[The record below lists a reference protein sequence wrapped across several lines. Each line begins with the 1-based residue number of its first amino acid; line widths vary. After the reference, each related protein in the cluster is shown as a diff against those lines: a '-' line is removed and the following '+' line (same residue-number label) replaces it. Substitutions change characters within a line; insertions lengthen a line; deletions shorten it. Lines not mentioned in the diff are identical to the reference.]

1 MCDAAEDDARRA
13 SQYPQPIVFCPP
25 FALFANKDRAREQDV
40 TEGLVL
46 STECDQ
52 NPAEARATLERLL
65 GPATVVVRSGGRWK
79 NPASGNDEDKI
90 HLHWRLARPAR
101 GAELVKL
108 KRAREHVARTVG
120 SDPSN
125 VPICHPIR
133 WPGSWHRKAEP
144 RLCEILAVDPDREIE
159 LEIALAVLGERGQE
173 VRSSE
178 KEEVAAADNDRVD
191 WAKSIRQIISGSS
204 YHPALVPLA
213 ASCASH
219 RVPQQAADKLLRAL
233 LANSAPSDP
242 ERERRRQSELSKLPD
257 TVASAY
263 RKFGEPEAATPFDPW
278 ERYIVPTFPLDI
290 LPTIARA
297 FVSEQAAVIGCDA
310 SGLAMAV
317 LAALSGV
324 LHHNFALKMMRHGSW
339 SERPR
344 LWVLLIAD
352 PSQRKT
358 PIMKAATLPLVQYET
373 RLRVKYEEELRRFEV
388 AEAQKADVKGREP
401 PPPPRYVVWDTTVEK
416 LGEILARSPKGLLVK
431 SDEISGWLGSMER
444 YANSGGRS
452 DRAFWLSAYDGGP
465 HSIDR
470 VRRGEIFV
478 KNLSVSVLGGIQ
490 PARLAEL
497 QGLTSDGLLQRFLPV
512 MMKSSSFPRDQPSEI
527 ESYSTLV
534 HQLIFA
540 EPARLIMT
548 DGGSL

>member
-1 MCDAAEDDARRA
+1 MR
-13 SQYPQPIVFCPP
+13 P
-25 FALFANKDRAREQDV
+25 
-40 TEGLVL
+40 
-46 STECDQ
+46 

-79 NPASGNDEDKI
+79 NPGSGNDEDKI

-191 WAKSIRQIISGSS
+191 WAKSIQQIISGSS

-317 LAALSGV
+317 LAAFSGA

-339 SERPR
+339 YERPR

-358 PIMKAATLPLVQYET
+358 PIMKAATLPLVQYEA
-373 RLRVKYEEELRRFEV
+373 RLREKYEEELRRFEV
-388 AEAQKADVKGREP
+388 AEAQKADGLKGENRLHRRAMSFGIRP
-401 PPPPRYVVWDTTVEK
+401 SK
-416 LGEILARSPKGLLVK
+416 SSARSWLAAPRACSSRVMRFRAGLVAWNVMPTAVGAP
-431 SDEISGWLGSMER
+431 IAPSGCRPTTADPTVSTASGAAKFLSKTFRCR
-444 YANSGGRS
+444 Y
-452 DRAFWLSAYDGGP
+452 
-465 HSIDR
+465 
-470 VRRGEIFV
+470 
-478 KNLSVSVLGGIQ
+478 
-490 PARLAEL
+490 
-497 QGLTSDGLLQRFLPV
+497 
-512 MMKSSSFPRDQPSEI
+512 
-527 ESYSTLV
+527 
-534 HQLIFA
+534 
-540 EPARLIMT
+540 
-548 DGGSL
+548 